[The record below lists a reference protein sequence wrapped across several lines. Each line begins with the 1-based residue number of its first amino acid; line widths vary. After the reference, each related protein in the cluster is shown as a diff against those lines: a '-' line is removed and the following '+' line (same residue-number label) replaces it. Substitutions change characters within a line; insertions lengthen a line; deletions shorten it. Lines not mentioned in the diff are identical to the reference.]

1 VAWYWIGFIV
11 FILVMLTL
19 DLGLF
24 HRRARIVSL
33 REASLWS
40 AVWVGLAF
48 GFNGLILWT
57 QGSIKGLEFLTG
69 YLIELSLSVD
79 NLFVF
84 VMIFHYFA
92 VPAQYQHR
100 VLLWGIIGALIMRG
114 IFIALGALLLARFH
128 WIIYLFGGFLILT
141 GIKMALQ
148 PHGRLDPEKNLVL
161 RFCRRIFS
169 VTPGYEGQRFL
180 VRRERRFWLTPL
192 FLVLVVVETTDL
204 IFAVD
209 SVPAI
214 FAVTR
219 DPFIV
224 YTSNVFAVL
233 GLRSF
238 YFLLAGVVNRF
249 RFLKFGLAIVLCFVG
264 AKMLLAEAYP
274 IPIGISLGIVGG
286 VLALSVFASLLFH
299 SKEEH

>member
-1 VAWYWIGFIV
+1 MAWYWIGFVV
-11 FILVMLTL
+11 FILVMLAL

-24 HRRARIVSL
+24 HRRAHIVSL

-40 AVWVGLAF
+40 VVWVSLAF
-48 GFNGLILWT
+48 GFNGLIVWT
-57 QGSIKGLEFLTG
+57 QGSVKGLEFLTG

-84 VMIFHYFA
+84 VMIFLYFA

-100 VLLWGIIGALIMRG
+100 VLLWGIVGALIMRG
-114 IFIALGALLLARFH
+114 IFIALGTLLLARFH
-128 WIIYLFGGFLILT
+128 WIIYLFGGFLVLT
-141 GIKMALQ
+141 GIKMAVQ
-148 PHGRLDPEKNLVL
+148 PHGQLHPEKNPVL
-161 RFCRRIFS
+161 RFCRRVFP
-169 VTPGYEGQRFL
+169 VTPGYEGQHFL
-180 VRRERRFWLTPL
+180 VRKEGRLWLTPL

-214 FAVTR
+214 FAITR

-238 YFLLAGVVNRF
+238 YFLLAGIVNRF

-264 AKMLLAEAYP
+264 IKMLLSEIYP
-274 IPIGISLGIVGG
+274 IPIGVSLAIVAGILFLS
-286 VLALSVFASLLFH
+286 VLASLVFR
-299 SKEEH
+299 SKQER